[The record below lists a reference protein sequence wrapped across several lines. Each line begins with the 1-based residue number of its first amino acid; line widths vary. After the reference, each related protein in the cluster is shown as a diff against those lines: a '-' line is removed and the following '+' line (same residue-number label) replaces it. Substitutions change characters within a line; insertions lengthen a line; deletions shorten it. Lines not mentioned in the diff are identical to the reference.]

1 MSEKREF
8 DEHYAVALKG
18 IDLPE
23 KLAGSYEVVDCL
35 KESEEKTIY
44 QLADRDG
51 QNYILKIYD
60 IRYAVLAENEN
71 QIVKQ
76 LEEIGNV
83 SIPSVIDSWKDEHKV
98 YILSDYIEGMTL
110 AELYELGRLQNEDQ
124 IIEFSL
130 QICKLI
136 SILHRQDPP
145 IIHRDIKPENFI
157 WNKAEDR
164 LYLIDCDSARL
175 YKEGRERDTIVLGTP
190 THAAPEAYGYTQCD
204 MRSDVFGIGKTIQYM
219 CCGQSD
225 DDALE
230 KCEIP
235 KDIHRIIAKCV
246 EFSPKNR
253 YKSVDAVE
261 HDLRSL
267 YECRKKSVSSRS
279 RKRYVAILLA
289 GMTTAFVLGNF
300 LGRYWKFSEKNA
312 KDTLVDG
319 GVEMNGHEQLTSA
332 TEYEP
337 TGTEENEGSLLN
349 SVNQVKIDVTGYQD
363 LIDKIVIAYYEMDL
377 DGLGEAYDALF
388 TRLYAADDLKALD
401 WTDTSK
407 LDEVPENYPFRPYPY
422 RVCDPLACYDQI
434 LNTKIGSYKEYAGI
448 IYGYIDYYLNEDTAH
463 KDNPFYQYCTESN
476 TKDTQL
482 YKEALVEEIGCALR
496 GVMDQDGLEF
506 AAI

>member
-1 MSEKREF
+1 MSEKRDF
-8 DEHYAVALKG
+8 DEHYAVELKA

-35 KESEEKTIY
+35 KESEKKTIY
-44 QLADRDG
+44 QLADKDG

-60 IRYAVLAENEN
+60 IRYAVLAENETR
-71 QIVKQ
+71 IVKQ
-76 LEEIGNV
+76 LEEIGDV
-83 SIPSVIDSWKDEHKV
+83 SIPSVIDSWKDAQKV
-98 YILSDYIEGMTL
+98 YILRDYIEGMTL
-110 AELYELGRLQNEDQ
+110 AELYEKGRLQDEDQ

-136 SILHRQDPP
+136 SILHRHDPP

-267 YECRKKSVSSRS
+267 YENRRKSASSSR

-289 GMTTAFVLGNF
+289 GMTTAFVLGNV
-300 LGRYWKFSEKNA
+300 LGRYWSVPGKNA
-312 KDTLVDG
+312 KDTLADG
-319 GVEMNGHEQLTSA
+319 GVETNVHEQPTSA

-337 TGTEENEGSLLN
+337 AGTEQNGGSLLD
-349 SVNQVKIDVTGYQD
+349 SVSQVKINVMGYQD
-363 LIDKIVIAYYEMDL
+363 LVDKVVIAYYEMDL
-377 DGLGEAYDALF
+377 DGMGEAYDALF
-388 TRLYAADDLKALD
+388 TKLYAAEDLNTLE

-407 LDEVPENYPFRPYPY
+407 LDEIPENYPFRPYPY

-434 LNTKIGSYKEYAGI
+434 LKAKIGNYKEYSGI
-448 IYGYIDYYLNEDTAH
+448 IYGYLDYYLNEDTAH
-463 KDNPFYQYCTESN
+463 EDNPFYQYCTGSN
-476 TKDTQL
+476 TQDVQL
-482 YKEALVEEIGCALR
+482 YKEALVEVINCALR

-506 AAI
+506 INP